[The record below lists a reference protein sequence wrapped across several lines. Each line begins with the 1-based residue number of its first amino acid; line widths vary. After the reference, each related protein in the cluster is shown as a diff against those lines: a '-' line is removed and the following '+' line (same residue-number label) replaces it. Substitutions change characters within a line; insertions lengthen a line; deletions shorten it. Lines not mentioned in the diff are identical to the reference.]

1 MVVATMG
8 GVRISRATGGR
19 KSEETDRATMNRRR
33 IGQAAGILDRAA
45 GGLVCGSSAS
55 RTGGSRPW
63 MWISRTVEV
72 HVPDHGE
79 DLAQLD
85 ANDA

>member
-55 RTGGSRPW
+55 RS
-63 MWISRTVEV
+63 ISRTVEV